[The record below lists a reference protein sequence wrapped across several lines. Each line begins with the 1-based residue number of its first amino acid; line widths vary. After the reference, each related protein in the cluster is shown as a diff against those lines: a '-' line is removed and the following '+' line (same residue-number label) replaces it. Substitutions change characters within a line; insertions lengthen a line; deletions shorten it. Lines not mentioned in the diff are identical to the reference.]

1 MTYTQET
8 AETLALRVLEWLA
21 GQEDLLFT
29 FLGATGAGKDDLIA
43 RADDPEF
50 LASVLD
56 FLTMDDAWVVSF
68 CDSAGLPYDHPMQAR
83 AALPGGEQVN
93 WT

>member
-1 MTYTQET
+1 MRQET
-8 AETLALRVLEWLA
+8 AEVIALQALGWLA
-21 GQEDLLFT
+21 GQEDLLDIFM
-29 FLGATGAGKDDLIA
+29 GATGAARDDLRD

-56 FLTMDDAWVVSF
+56 FLTMDDKWVVGF
-68 CDSAGLPYDHPMQAR
+68 CNDAGLGYDQPLLAR
-83 AALPGGEQVN
+83 QGLPGGGQIH